1 MFLRFVAKTSTALV
15 ILLLFKDKDI
25 YDISFILK
33 VKSIMS
39 HEGQK
44 EIPGL
49 DEAEKE
55 MDVVQPI
62 PENFNLEQGIILKTD
77 DSETNNDSFE
87 GNEEIKETD
96 GLKEKYIVSLGL
108 ETISADQSPKEGGE
122 GQVLM
127 KSVSSKKT
135 NKPKTPV
142 ITLTMTTR
150 SAKKKKAASDKKNVN
165 SKEKKQKDINKK
177 KKAKISENYKVKAEK
192 PEGEAKDVKK
202 EVDDDEKKEVNDEKY
217 LCTLLCGEIFNTY
230 NEMKEH
236 RKTHNTDKNFLCA
249 VCGKC
254 KIQFFILCLRNLE
267 LWTEECQG
275 VGTKLKSLLKTD
287 MLKAVSDV

>member
-1 MFLRFVAKTSTALV
+1 
-15 ILLLFKDKDI
+15 
-25 YDISFILK
+25 
-33 VKSIMS
+33 MS
-39 HEGQK
+39 DEGQN
-44 EIPGL
+44 EILGL

-62 PENFNLEQGIILKTD
+62 AENYNLDQGIPKAD
-77 DSETNNDSFE
+77 DSETNNDSCE

-122 GQVLM
+122 GQVVM
-127 KSVSSKKT
+127 KSVNSKKT

-150 SAKKKKAASDKKNVN
+150 SAKKKKEVSDKKNAN

-177 KKAKISENYKVKAEK
+177 KKAKISENYKVKSEK
-192 PEGEAKDVKK
+192 PEGEAEDVKK
-202 EVDDDEKKEVNDEKY
+202 EVVDDEKKDDEKKEVNDEKY

-287 MLKAVSDV
+287 MLKVVSDV